1 MIRKMIVFVRKHI
14 TETILFLLALFVAIP
29 LWMLFSGS
37 FMSTGELVD
46 TIGPVIADANGIA
59 SWPLL
64 PQYPTLQ
71 PMVELL
77 LDSPAFFKMFWN
89 TCLLVFPI
97 LAGQLVVAVPA
108 AWAFARYSF
117 RGKKL
122 LFTLYIVLMLMPFQ
136 VTMVSSFLV
145 LDGLSLL
152 NTRYAVI
159 LPAVFSTFPVFLM
172 VKFFASIPKT
182 VLEAAEIDGAS
193 AWAVFWHIG
202 LPLGMPGVI
211 SALVL
216 GFLEYWNAIE
226 APLTFLQDQSLWPLS
241 LYLPGIVA
249 DKAGVSL
256 MASIIMMLPALLIFL
271 LGQRH
276 LEQGIRSSGL
286 KE

>member
-1 MIRKMIVFVRKHI
+1 MIRKIIVFVRKHI
-14 TETILFLLALFVAIP
+14 TETILFLLALFVAVP

-37 FMSTGELVD
+37 FMSTDELID
-46 TIGPVIADANGIA
+46 AIGPVMADTNGIA

-136 VTMVSSFLV
+136 VTMVSNFLV

-152 NTRYAVI
+152 NSRAAVI

-182 VLEAAEIDGAS
+182 VLEAAEIDGAN

-202 LPLGMPGVI
+202 FPLGMPGVI

-256 MASIIMMLPALLIFL
+256 MASIIMMLPAILIFL

-276 LEQGIRSSGL
+276 LEQGIRASGL